1 MTVYFVH
8 GCNAMTIKQQAD
20 KYWLVD
26 MYPFGRNGQR
36 VRKRFTTKAEAERF
50 ESYIIAKAK
59 NEGWV
64 NITNDDERLNDL
76 IETWYNLHGQ
86 ALNDGKKRKSKLLA
100 MSKMMGNPFA
110 KKFDK
115 SLFTT
120 YRKLRLEKVS
130 VKTVN
135 NVQTYIN
142 ALFNELIRLGEWS
155 GTNPILGMRALK
167 YKTPEMGY
175 LQDKQIPIL
184 IEELAN
190 SRNPHVQVIAK
201 ICLSTGCRWGE
212 AESLRSENVNNNRI
226 TFVNTK
232 GNKPRTVPISDDLM
246 SEIPKTRGQ
255 LFNSSLKAFRT
266 AMERTGIV
274 LPSGQMSHVLR
285 HTFASHF
292 MMKGGNILV
301 LQRILGHSSIVD
313 TMKYSHF
320 APEHLEDAVR
330 LNPLNVTRLDN

>member
-1 MTVYFVH
+1 MS
-8 GCNAMTIKQQAD
+8 IKEQLD
-20 KYWLVD
+20 GHWLVD
-26 MYPFGRNGQR
+26 MYPFGRGGKR
-36 VRKRFTTKAEAERF
+36 IRKRFTTKAEAIRF
-50 ESYIIAKAK
+50 EKYINTKAK
-59 NEGWV
+59 TDGWLD
-64 NITNDDERLNDL
+64 TANDSVRLNDL

-86 ALNDGKKRKSKLLA
+86 ALSDGEKRMRKLLA
-100 MSKMMGNPFA
+100 MSNMIGNPIA
-110 KKFDK
+110 RKFDK
-115 SLFTT
+115 THFST

-135 NVQTYIN
+135 NEQTYLN

-155 GTNPILGMRALK
+155 HANPITGMRALK

-175 LQDKQIPIL
+175 LQDKQIPLL
-184 IEELAN
+184 IDELEN
-190 SRNPHVQVIAK
+190 SRNDHVKTIAK

-212 AESLRSENVNNNRI
+212 AENLRSEHIANNKI

-232 GNKPRTVPISDDLM
+232 GNKPRTIPISNELM
-246 SEIPKTRGQ
+246 AEIPKKRGQ
-255 LFNSSLKAFRT
+255 LFSSSLKAFRT
-266 AMERTGIV
+266 AMERTGIT

-301 LQRILGHSSIVD
+301 LQRILGHASIVD

-320 APEHLEDAVR
+320 APEHLEDAVK
-330 LNPLNVTRLDN
+330 LNPLV

>member
-1 MTVYFVH
+1 MSVSQQLD
-8 GCNAMTIKQQAD
+8 KQ
-20 KYWLVD
+20 WLVD
-26 MYPFGRNGQR
+26 LYPFGRNGRR
-36 VRKRFTTKAEAERF
+36 VRKKFGTKAEALRF
-50 ESYIIAKAK
+50 ETYINTVAKS
-59 NEGWV
+59 EGWLDV
-64 NITNDDERLNDL
+64 ENDVLRLNDL
-76 IETWYNLHGQ
+76 IETWFNLHGQ
-86 ALNDGKKRKSKLLA
+86 ALSDGQKRMNKLLA
-100 MSKMMGNPFA
+100 MSKMMGNPIA

-115 SLFTT
+115 SHFTT

-130 VKTVN
+130 IKTVN
-135 NVQTYIN
+135 NEQTYLN
-142 ALFNELIRLGEWS
+142 ALFNELIRLGEWQ
-155 GTNPILGMRALK
+155 GTNPISGMRALK

-184 IEELAN
+184 LDELSN

-212 AESLRSENVNNNRI
+212 AESLHGEHVSNNKI

-232 GNKPRTVPISDDLM
+232 GNKPRTVPISPDLM
-246 SEIPKTRGQ
+246 SEIPKKRGQ
-255 LFNSSLKAFRT
+255 LFTSSLKAFRT

-285 HTFASHF
+285 HTFASYF

-330 LNPLNVTRLDN
+330 LNPLNTNPR